1 MSQEYKLFL
10 GCLIPNRLP
19 FLEKSA
25 KYVFEKI
32 GLKTSAAEFG
42 CCPNPVGL
50 KFVDE
55 KSWYALSARNIAIAE
70 EEGKPIMSLC
80 NGCYQS
86 LAIVDHDLKHDDHLK
101 TEVNGLLKAAN
112 REYKGTINIEHFV
125 VTLAETVGLDHIKGF
140 ITRSL
145 EGLKVALHPGC
156 HYARPSHIL
165 KVEEDVFDL
174 KNLRNLAKLTGVEV
188 VDYEQ
193 ENLCCGNVE
202 RQTDE
207 YTANM
212 MLKSKFD
219 GAIAAGADMI
229 LVNCPACY
237 QQFDG
242 EQRRLIKLEED
253 GKLKYKVPI
262 LYITELFALAMGASP
277 AEIGLNYHRNK
288 PKKVLAKVNL

>member
-1 MSQEYKLFL
+1 
-10 GCLIPNRLP
+10 
-19 FLEKSA
+19 
-25 KYVFEKI
+25 
-32 GLKTSAAEFG
+32 
-42 CCPNPVGL
+42 
-50 KFVDE
+50 
-55 KSWYALSARNIAIAE
+55 
-70 EEGKPIMSLC
+70 
-80 NGCYQS
+80 
-86 LAIVDHDLKHDDHLK
+86 
-101 TEVNGLLKAAN
+101 LKAAN
-112 REYKGTINIEHFV
+112 REYKGTIDIEHFV

-145 EGLKVALHPGC
+145 EGVKVALHPGC

-219 GAIAAGADMI
+219 SAIAAGAEMF
-229 LVNCPACY
+229 LVNCPACF

-242 EQRRLIKLEED
+242 EQRRLIKLEEG

-262 LYITELFALAMGASP
+262 LYITELLALAMGASP
-277 AEIGLNYHRNK
+277 DEIGLKFHRNK
-288 PKKVLAKVNL
+288 PKNVLAKVNL